1 MHKEH
6 AKPYFKTRDLSF
18 LGLCNYLSTYVSG
31 LSDILHHYDNS
42 QRKMQFFLGKLPM
55 TFCINSQKIHFT
67 ECQYLCYYDADLPVS
82 LETDAS
88 QSGLGVLLLQNGSP
102 ISFMS
107 KAPTETQLNTVT

>member
-1 MHKEH
+1 MPNLTSKHEI
-6 AKPYFKTRDLSF
+6 LSF

-31 LSDILHHYDNS
+31 LSDILHPLRQLAKKNAVFSWETTYDILYQQAKEYILQNAS
-42 QRKMQFFLGKLPM
+42 
-55 TFCINSQKIHFT
+55 T
-67 ECQYLCYYDADLPVS
+67 LCYYDADLPVS

-107 KAPTETQLNTVT
+107 KAQQKHS